1 MTNIITQ
8 LDIPGVKKL
17 RSGKVREIFDLGDV
31 LLFVATDRISA
42 FDVIMPN
49 PIPEKGRVL
58 TALSEFW
65 FKKTR
70 HIVENHFVTSD
81 FKQVSAR
88 LGKNIEE
95 LRGRSMLVRKCQPLA
110 IECVVRGYLAG
121 SGWKEYKLNRTVCG
135 IRLPD
140 GLVESSKLPEPVF
153 TPATK
158 AETGHDEN
166 VDFARAADAVG
177 KRVAT
182 QARDLSIAL
191 YRFVAGHA
199 AAHGIIIADTKFEF
213 GLDGDKLILIDEV
226 LTPDSSRFWPAA
238 NYKPGGPQPSFDKQ
252 FLRDYLETLN
262 WNKTPT
268 GPQLPPEIVQKTSA
282 KYLEALQRLTA

>member
-1 MTNIITQ
+1 MNTIAQ
-8 LDIPGVKKL
+8 LNLPGVPKL
-17 RSGKVREIFDLGDV
+17 KSGKVREVFDLGDA

-49 PIPEKGRVL
+49 PIPGKGRVL

-81 FKQVSAR
+81 FKQISAR

-121 SGWKEYKLNRTVCG
+121 SGWKEYKQNRTVCG

-166 VDFARAADAVG
+166 VDFARAADIVG
-177 KRVAT
+177 KKVAT
-182 QARDLSIAL
+182 QARGLSIAL
-191 YRFVAGHA
+191 YGFAADYA
-199 AAHGIIIADTKFEF
+199 AARGIIIADTKFEF
-213 GLDGDKLILIDEV
+213 GLDGDKLILIDEA

-238 NYKPGGPQPSFDKQ
+238 NYKPGGPQLSFDKQ

-262 WNKTPT
+262 WNKTPP

-282 KYLEALQRLTA
+282 KYIEALQRLTV

>member
-262 WNKTPT
+262 WNKTPP